1 MHHPGIIEADFLL
14 HIILH
19 INDYSIILV
28 SGHLPSQEVRCFAF
42 LILVVA
48 LSACNSSSSQTSLV
62 SPTANI
68 PVEQTTEPIP
78 EIRLVQPT
86 PTNNQEQE
94 TVSNRA
100 FEGNQPL
107 AARVNDQPIFLDT
120 YEQQVAQ
127 LEQALKA
134 QGTDTTSE
142 QGQEALT
149 QIKRQVLDSLIDQL
163 IIEQQAD
170 KLGITV
176 TEETLEA
183 KTQESITQGPGQAQ
197 FEEWLAANNL
207 TLETFKETLRS
218 QLIANQMFEHIT
230 DDVLETAEQ
239 VQIRQILV
247 ADEATARTIIEQ
259 LKAGTDFALLAQ
271 EQSLDESSRANGGN
285 IDWFPRGVGLVPP
298 EIETIAFSLQSGEIH
313 GPIKT
318 PLGFYIIKLENR
330 ETERALTPD
339 MHQALKQQTFVNW
352 LTEQRSLTTIEKYI
366 EL

>member
-1 MHHPGIIEADFLL
+1 M
-14 HIILH
+14 
-19 INDYSIILV
+19 V
-28 SGHLPSQEVRCFAF
+28 SGHLQRQKVRCFAF
-42 LILVVA
+42 LILIVA
-48 LSACNSSSSQTSLV
+48 LSACNRSSSQSSLV
-62 SPTANI
+62 SPTAN
-68 PVEQTTEPIP
+68 PTEPIP

-86 PTNNQEQE
+86 SSSNQEQDAI
-94 TVSNRA
+94 SSRA
-100 FEGNQPL
+100 FEGARPL

-120 YEQQVAQ
+120 YEMQVAQ

-183 KTQESITQGPGQAQ
+183 KTQESIAQGPGQAQ

-207 TLETFKETLRS
+207 TVETFKETLRS
-218 QLIANQMFEHIT
+218 QLIANQMFEYIT
-230 DDVLETAEQ
+230 NDVPETAEQ

-247 ADEATARTIIEQ
+247 PDEATARTIIEQ
-259 LKAGTDFALLAQ
+259 LKTGADFALLAQ

-285 IDWFPRGVGLVPP
+285 IDWFPQGIGLVPP
-298 EIETIAFSLQSGEIH
+298 EVETIAFSLQPGEIH

-318 PLGFYIIKLENR
+318 ALGFHIIKLENR
-330 ETERALTPD
+330 EIERPLTPE

-366 EL
+366 DL